1 MASVN
6 MTQQLQAD
14 VINNYRRQVQTA
26 YEVTHDIS
34 GTVETIVSTLQDNAG
49 PKFFEM
55 QTLSQKFGELAY
67 ETVEHYKGMI
77 SKKSQPV
84 QNRWENNDKHGH
96 GYLVNASGYHYDED
110 NEENVFEPM
119 RKVKDIVLVV
129 NSNRDVHTNLS
140 MICDWYGPYT
150 KRWAN
155 EEQVPASENFVGG
168 DLVFVHEFAEP
179 VYLPFTTNG
188 GPKNSQAVEE
198 YSPYADVAILV
209 TCPKMCKDIQT
220 IPETA
225 AKINQAVDKFE
236 KFLLQFTTLK
246 RFLDNYPEGKALV
259 PAYAMEKMAAKAK
272 PRVANNAIQ
281 ELEVPDD
288 LRDEMNQVILE
299 NKLLG
304 DS

>member
-1 MASVN
+1 MASVS

-14 VINNYRRQVQTA
+14 VINNYRKQVQTA
-26 YEVTHDIS
+26 YEINHDIS

-49 PKFFEM
+49 PKFVKM
-55 QTLSQKFGELAY
+55 QTLAQEFGALAY
-67 ETVEHYKGMI
+67 ETVEHYKAMI
-77 SKKSQPV
+77 NKKSGPA
-84 QNRWENNDKHGH
+84 QNRWDYNDKHAN
-96 GYLVNASGYHYDED
+96 GYLSIVSNYNREG
-110 NEENVFEPM
+110 EEEHRLYEPM
-119 RKVKDIVLVV
+119 ARVRSIVLVV
-129 NSNRDVHTNLS
+129 NSKRDIATNLS
-140 MICDWYGPYT
+140 MICDWHGPYT
-150 KRWAN
+150 KRWSDG
-155 EEQVPASENFVGG
+155 EKVTASENFVEG

-179 VYLPFTTNG
+179 VYLPFTTYG
-188 GPKNSQAVEE
+188 GPNNNQAEEE
-198 YSPYADVAILV
+198 YSPYANVAILV
-209 TCPKMCKDIQT
+209 TCPKMCADIQT